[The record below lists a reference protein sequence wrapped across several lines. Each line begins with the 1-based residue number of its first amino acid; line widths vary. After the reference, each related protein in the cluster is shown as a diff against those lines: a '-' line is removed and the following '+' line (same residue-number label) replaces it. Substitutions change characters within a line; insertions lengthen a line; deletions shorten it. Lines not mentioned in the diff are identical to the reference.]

1 MPRSAL
7 SLLLTDEY
15 RRRFHSLRARAVLI
29 AAEAWQLNQDDLD
42 GSHAR
47 WVAVAAPALAT
58 LQAAGTHLSAGYL
71 AAFVAAETLTGPAAR
86 TPTAAAGVDR
96 LGRPL
101 EDALAPSLYT
111 VKAALK
117 DGEAFDAASR
127 HGLNRARRIA
137 GEEAVAPARAEL
149 ADGIAAHDEISGWR
163 RVTSGGCGACL
174 AASDGVFRDSEPL
187 PVHDGCH
194 CTSEPVVRDVPDVAR
209 RPAGRDLFDQ
219 LGRARQ
225 DEILGPE
232 KAALVRDG
240 QVPLS
245 ALVQHQTF
253 TWLPSGITEAP
264 LDLVERRAV

>member
-15 RRRFHSLRARAVLI
+15 RRRFHSLRARAVLV
-29 AAEAWQLNQDDLD
+29 AAEAWNLEPDDLD

-47 WVAVAAPALAT
+47 WVAVAAPALTT
-58 LQAAGTHLSAGYL
+58 LQAAGAQLSAGYL

-86 TPTAAAGVDR
+86 APTAAAGVDR
-96 LGRPL
+96 LGRAL
-101 EDALAPSLYT
+101 ADALTPSLYT

-127 HGLNRARRIA
+127 HGLNRARRVA

-149 ADGIAAHDEISGWR
+149 ADGMSAHDEIVGWR

-194 CTSEPVVRDVPDVAR
+194 CTSEPVVRGVPDVAR
-209 RPAGRDLFDQ
+209 RPTGRDLFDH

-225 DEILGPE
+225 DEVLGPE

-245 ALVQHQTF
+245 ALVQHETF
-253 TWLPSGITEAP
+253 TWLPDGITEAP
-264 LDLVERRAV
+264 LEVVERHAA